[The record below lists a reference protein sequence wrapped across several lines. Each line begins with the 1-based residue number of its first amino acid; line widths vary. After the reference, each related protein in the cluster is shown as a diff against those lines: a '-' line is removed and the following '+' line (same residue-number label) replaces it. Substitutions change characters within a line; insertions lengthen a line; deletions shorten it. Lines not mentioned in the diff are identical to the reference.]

1 MDFDQG
7 VPDRVINGDETK
19 IKHVKILID
28 PGIMNPYWVCNDEDQ
43 KIGTACLELR
53 DGGFEVELMLDH
65 HTPERLD
72 FEVLPESLDIKLMM
86 QFAPGLGLV
95 GYVRVSRR

>member
-1 MDFDQG
+1 
-7 VPDRVINGDETK
+7 
-19 IKHVKILID
+19 
-28 PGIMNPYWVCNDEDQ
+28 
-43 KIGTACLELR
+43 
-53 DGGFEVELMLDH
+53 MLDH